1 MSRSDFFPG
10 GKVGVTSAPY
20 GDHFGKMHC
29 LDAHPTGLDPCSIP
43 LLSQLGLYC
52 FDPETGS
59 SKEMRNGE
67 LTYDLDK
74 GEIISEDGE
83 LPHFFEYAFGYL

>member
-1 MSRSDFFPG
+1 MLLLLHMA
-10 GKVGVTSAPY
+10 TTLE
-20 GDHFGKMHC
+20 KMHC
-29 LDAHPTGLDPCSIP
+29 LDAHPTGLDLSSIP